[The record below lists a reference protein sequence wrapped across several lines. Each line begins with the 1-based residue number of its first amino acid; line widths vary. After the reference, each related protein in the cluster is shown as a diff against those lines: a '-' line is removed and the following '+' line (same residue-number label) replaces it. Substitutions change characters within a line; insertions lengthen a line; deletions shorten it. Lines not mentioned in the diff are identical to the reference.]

1 MSASAKL
8 VSLSAVSCASTSI
21 ISLFAIQYSYLIVD
35 QEVIKYPSNIPQRLL
50 YRCERKSLHLT
61 HIHHV
66 DQRFFWGRAP
76 SAVWLKT
83 TSRMTSMP
91 RRWSSPLRQHKH
103 NLTWSNMIKHDQTY
117 VSLVFECTYV
127 TNFYYPKVGV
137 HDSEAVQQRSKTLQR
152 SKASESFWSKT
163 ISNTAQLQNLFSLFS
178 ISGAALKH
186 FWSLTKRRTMV
197 LKPTIAAPIRSPQD
211 ETGWF
216 KQTF

>member
-1 MSASAKL
+1 MREKKSPPDSHPPCRSKVFL
-8 VSLSAVSCASTSI
+8 GKSTFCSMVEDHIENDFNASTMKLS
-21 ISLFAIQYSYLIVD
+21 S
-35 QEVIKYPSNIPQRLL
+35 
-50 YRCERKSLHLT
+50 
-61 HIHHV
+61 
-66 DQRFFWGRAP
+66 AP
-76 SAVWLKT
+76 SCSCNIWVWLQ
-83 TSRMTSMP
+83 
-91 RRWSSPLRQHKH
+91 WSTHG
-103 NLTWSNMIKHDQTY
+103 NTNIIKHDQTY

>member
-1 MSASAKL
+1 MAAQLCQKCSPQAPHFFKKFDMIYSKTEKRTPDMSASAKL

-91 RRWSSPLRQHKH
+91 RRWSSPLRQVALATSGYGY
-103 NLTWSNMIKHDQTY
+103 NGVRMETQT
-117 VSLVFECTYV
+117 
-127 TNFYYPKVGV
+127 
-137 HDSEAVQQRSKTLQR
+137 
-152 SKASESFWSKT
+152 
-163 ISNTAQLQNLFSLFS
+163 
-178 ISGAALKH
+178 
-186 FWSLTKRRTMV
+186 
-197 LKPTIAAPIRSPQD
+197 
-211 ETGWF
+211 
-216 KQTF
+216 